1 MFRIVSVMLAIS
13 LAGLGAALLLRPVSL
28 EASSHSAVRSFSQPW
43 AMPGGR
49 LVVTITATGYGG
61 FGQVEETLPQGF
73 SYTGSSL
80 SEGSVTVDG
89 QTVSFVLLGDES
101 FTYTVDV
108 PGDEG
113 VYTFSG
119 VLKDANREE
128 MVIGGVSQV
137 LVGPEPTATPT
148 SEPAATPTPTMEPTA
163 TANPEPTVAPTSA
176 PEPTEAPAV
185 VPTATLEP
193 MATATSAPEPT
204 ASPTRTPAAAAA
216 TAVPPTPET
225 TDTEDASGFGVF
237 GMAVAGVLLLSAGFL
252 AGYLVGRRK
261 SA

>member
-1 MFRIVSVMLAIS
+1 MLRVIS
-13 LAGLGAALLLRPVSL
+13 LLLALALATIGAGTLAPSSAL

-43 AMPGGR
+43 APPGGR
-49 LVVTITATGYGG
+49 LVVTITATNYGG

-89 QTVSFVLLGDES
+89 QTVSFVLLGDTS

-113 VYTFSG
+113 AYAFSG

-148 SEPAATPTPTMEPTA
+148 PTIEPTA

-185 VPTATLEP
+185 VPDATLESCGDSHVKRRNRLRLP
-193 MATATSAPEPT
+193 LGRRRQRPPPLCRRPLRL
-204 ASPTRTPAAAAA
+204 PTRRTR
-216 TAVPPTPET
+216 V
-225 TDTEDASGFGVF
+225 ASEPFVWPL
-237 GMAVAGVLLLSAGFL
+237 AGVLLLSAGFF

-261 SA
+261 TA

>member
-1 MFRIVSVMLAIS
+1 M
-13 LAGLGAALLLRPVSL
+13 
-28 EASSHSAVRSFSQPW
+28 
-43 AMPGGR
+43 
-49 LVVTITATGYGG
+49 
-61 FGQVEETLPQGF
+61 EETLPQGF

-89 QTVSFVLLGDES
+89 QTVSFVLLGDTS

-113 VYTFSG
+113 VYTLSG

-128 MVIGGVSQV
+128 MVIGGASQI
-137 LVGPEPTATPT
+137 LVGPEPT
-148 SEPAATPTPTMEPTA
+148 ATPTPTMEPTA

-185 VPTATLEP
+185 VPDATLEP
-193 MATATSAPEPT
+193 VATATSVPEPT

-216 TAVPPTPET
+216 AAVPSTPET

-252 AGYLVGRRK
+252 AGYLVGSRK